1 MSPSTLPS
9 WRVGAVAATAMAG
22 LVTAG
27 LVTASCS
34 SDEKPHG
41 FMGADKLT
49 VAMHNDLPGVS
60 FLDGYTWSG
69 YDYLFAQEI
78 KNEFGVKV
86 APVDVA
92 TKDRVTSL
100 TSDYVNLVVAA
111 FSITPDRMRKIDFAG
126 PYLTTYQGFLV
137 GKKGADIRSMND
149 LRNKR
154 VCAWSGTTNIGP
166 LQGLG
171 FEVVE
176 MPSASACLKALVD
189 GGVDAF
195 STDQLILY
203 GFAHQYAKDKLKVIP
218 DLTVGAPQYYGVGMP
233 KGHRADCLRLREFIK
248 KYVESNDWIEDI
260 QVSLP
265 EIPKTDPGWANRLKP
280 SANSIEAR
288 SCRDK
293 ASP

>member
-1 MSPSTLPS
+1 MT
-9 WRVGAVAATAMAG
+9 AVVATAVAG

-27 LVTASCS
+27 LVVAASCS
-34 SDEKPHG
+34 PEEKAHT
-41 FMGADKLT
+41 FMGTDRLT

-60 FLDGYTWSG
+60 LLDGYTWSG
-69 YDYLFAQEI
+69 FDYLFAQKL
-78 KNEFGVKV
+78 KNEFDVKV

-92 TKDRVTSL
+92 TKDRVTAL
-100 TSDYVNLVVAA
+100 TSDGADLAIAA
-111 FSITPDRMRKIDFAG
+111 FSITPERMRKIDFAG
-126 PYLTTYQGFLV
+126 PYLTNYQGFLV
-137 GKKGADIRSMND
+137 GKKGAGIRSMND

-176 MPSASACLKALVD
+176 MPSAEACLNALVD
-189 GGVDAF
+189 GEVDAF
-195 STDQLILY
+195 STDQLVLY
-203 GFAHQYAKDKLKVIP
+203 GFAHQYVKENLKVIP

-233 KGHRADCLRLREFIK
+233 KGHRSDCHRLREFIK

-265 EIPKTDPGWANRLKP
+265 EIPKTDPSWASRLKP
-280 SANSIEAR
+280 SAESIEAR
-288 SCRDK
+288 SCRDT

>member
-1 MSPSTLPS
+1 MSRRQTRI
-9 WRVGAVAATAMAG
+9 WITAATATAALVG
-22 LVTAG
+22 LAAV
-27 LVTASCS
+27 SCS
-34 SDEKPHG
+34 SHEGPAT
-41 FMGADKLT
+41 FMGKDRLT

-60 FLDGYTWSG
+60 FLDGYNWSG
-69 YDYLFAQEI
+69 FDYLFAQKI
-78 KNEFGVKV
+78 KNEFDVKV
-86 APVDVA
+86 TPANVA

-100 TSDYVNLVVAA
+100 TSDNVDLAVAA
-111 FSITPDRMRKIDFAG
+111 FSITPERMKKIDFAG
-126 PYLTTYQGFLV
+126 PYLTNYQGFLV
-137 GKKGADIRSMND
+137 GKKGAAIRTMND
-149 LRNKR
+149 LRGKR

-176 MPSASACLKALVD
+176 MRSAKACLDALVD

-203 GFAHQYAKDKLKVIP
+203 GFAHQYAKDRLKVLP
-218 DLTVGAPQYYGVGMP
+218 DLTVGAPQYYGVGIP
-233 KGHRADCLRLREFIK
+233 KGHRSDCHRLREFIK
-248 KYVESNDWIEDI
+248 KYVESNDWIQDI

-265 EIPKTDPGWANRLKP
+265 EIPETDPNWASRLKP
-280 SANSIEAR
+280 SADSIEAR

>member
-1 MSPSTLPS
+1 MSPRESKAWKALVVS
-9 WRVGAVAATAMAG
+9 AAAMVGLAT
-22 LVTAG
+22 V
-27 LVTASCS
+27 SCS
-34 SDEKPHG
+34 SDDAPRS
-41 FMGADKLT
+41 FMGKTRLT

-69 YDYLFAQEI
+69 YDHLFAQKF

-86 APVDVA
+86 APADVA

-100 TSDYVNLVVAA
+100 TSDNADLVIAA
-111 FSITPDRMRKIDFAG
+111 FSITPERMKQIDFAG
-126 PYLTTYQGFLV
+126 PYLTNYQGFLV
-137 GKKGADIRSMND
+137 GKKGAAIRSMND
-149 LRNKR
+149 LRGKR

-176 MPSASACLKALVD
+176 MPSAKACLKALVS

-203 GFAHQYAKDKLKVIP
+203 GFAHQHAKDRLKVIP

-233 KGHRADCLRLREFIK
+233 KGHRSDCRRLRDFIK
-248 KYVESNDWIEDI
+248 KYVESNDWIQDI

-265 EIPKTDPGWANRLKP
+265 EVPKTDPNWASRLKP
-280 SANSIEAR
+280 SMDSIEAR